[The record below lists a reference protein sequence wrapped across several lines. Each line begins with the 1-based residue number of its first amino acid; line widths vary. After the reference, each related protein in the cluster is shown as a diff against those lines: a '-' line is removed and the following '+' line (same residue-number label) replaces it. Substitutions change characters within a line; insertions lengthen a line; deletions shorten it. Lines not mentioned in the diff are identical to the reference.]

1 MRGFMKNNIKH
12 DRKTK
17 RNSNLSREMTYSQD
31 SEAND
36 KLELCITNSIM
47 VENTLRFKNKMFISQ
62 YIGILSVLSE
72 VILYY
77 LRGVE
82 IAYLTTKQCS
92 MFNDTVLQTTVL
104 PYYG

>member
-47 VENTLRFKNKMFISQ
+47 VEDILRFKNKCQFHNILVFIVC
-62 YIGILSVLSE
+62 L
-72 VILYY
+72 
-77 LRGVE
+77 
-82 IAYLTTKQCS
+82 K
-92 MFNDTVLQTTVL
+92 
-104 PYYG
+104 

>member
-47 VENTLRFKNKMFISQ
+47 VENILRFKDKMSISQ
-62 YIGILSVLSE
+62 YIVIYRLSE

-77 LRGVE
+77 
-82 IAYLTTKQCS
+82 
-92 MFNDTVLQTTVL
+92 
-104 PYYG
+104 

>member
-47 VENTLRFKNKMFISQ
+47 VENILKFKNKMSISQ
-62 YIGILSVLSE
+62 HIVILPFHE
-72 VILYY
+72 IILYY
-77 LRGVE
+77 LYRVE
-82 IAYLTTKQCS
+82 IAYFTTKQCS
-92 MFNDTVLQTTVL
+92 MFNDTVLQTTML

>member
-47 VENTLRFKNKMFISQ
+47 VENILRFEKKHVHFTICWYSFRFDFISFIQ
-62 YIGILSVLSE
+62 S
-72 VILYY
+72 
-77 LRGVE
+77 
-82 IAYLTTKQCS
+82 
-92 MFNDTVLQTTVL
+92 
-104 PYYG
+104 

>member
-62 YIGILSVLSE
+62 YIGILSV
-72 VILYY
+72 YPCY
-77 LRGVE
+77 L
-82 IAYLTTKQCS
+82 K
-92 MFNDTVLQTTVL
+92 
-104 PYYG
+104 

>member
-47 VENTLRFKNKMFISQ
+47 VENILKFKNKMSISQ
-62 YIGILSVLSE
+62 HISFV
-72 VILYY
+72 
-77 LRGVE
+77 
-82 IAYLTTKQCS
+82 
-92 MFNDTVLQTTVL
+92 
-104 PYYG
+104 

>member
-17 RNSNLSREMTYSQD
+17 RNSNLSREMTYSYN

-47 VENTLRFKNKMFISQ
+47 VENILKFKNKIAT
-62 YIGILSVLSE
+62 LDKERSV
-72 VILYY
+72 
-77 LRGVE
+77 R
-82 IAYLTTKQCS
+82 TKIEDN
-92 MFNDTVLQTTVL
+92 MKRELKAVLIEK
-104 PYYG
+104 